1 MLKRSVTVT
10 ILIALLTFV
19 ALPASVLWS
28 LQQQTFATIDA
39 ERRVESQVG
48 VITNTLSSISTAQ
61 QGYVAPGQL
70 DEPLFEETAVLLSHL
85 AEQMDALEPM
95 LRSAEAIAHLEPLRQ
110 AVADL
115 QAADAR
121 TRENLVRGQE
131 LMAADVIY
139 SDGRNVVDAITSRLR
154 EAQGAERAATS
165 ASQTQA
171 SRWLWVLFGVMTL
184 ASAGAIAVL
193 VRQSR
198 RVAQP
203 VAQATAPLMAAPPP
217 MAALSIDHAALAALC
232 TDISRVA
239 DVQALE
245 RALERAARL
254 LEASS
259 VMLWMSA
266 GNQLFPALAHGF
278 PSDVLPRLKPIARDA
293 ENAAAAA
300 WRDGRVVRQA
310 AGAGDAGAAIV
321 APLFSPDAAIGVL
334 AVELRAGRVPDSGRE
349 AAVAVIAAQLSTV
362 VSAWP
367 AASVSQPAR
376 AQEARTA

>member
-28 LQQQTFATIDA
+28 LQQQTFAAIDA

-48 VITNTLSSISTAQ
+48 LITSTLSSIATAQ

-70 DEPLFEETAVLLSHL
+70 DEPLFKETAVLLSRL
-85 AEQMDALEPM
+85 SEQVDALEPM
-95 LRSAEAIAHLEPLRQ
+95 LRSAEALAQLEPLRQ

-154 EAQGAERAATS
+154 EAQGAERAASS
-165 ASQTQA
+165 ASHTLA
-171 SRWLWVLFGVMTL
+171 SRWLWVLFGVMAL
-184 ASAGAIAVL
+184 AAAGTIAVL
-193 VRQSR
+193 VNQSR
-198 RVAQP
+198 PVSQP
-203 VAQATAPLMAAPPP
+203 VAQAAPPP
-217 MAALSIDHAALAALC
+217 VAATSVDQTALAALC
-232 TDISRVA
+232 TDVSRVA
-239 DVQALE
+239 DVRALE
-245 RALERAARL
+245 RALARAAGL

-278 PSDVLPRLKPIARDA
+278 PVDVLPRLKPIAWDA
-293 ENAAAAA
+293 ENAAATA

-334 AVELRAGRVPDSGRE
+334 AVELSAGRVPDSGRE

-367 AASVSQPAR
+367 AASVPRPAR
-376 AQEARTA
+376 TQEARTA